1 MILTV
6 TLNPSVDI
14 RYKLETFPLDAVSRV
29 GDVKK
34 TAGGKGLNVSRVL
47 GQLGT
52 EVEATGFL
60 GGALGQFIR
69 EEVEK
74 FGIADHFVDCA
85 GDTRNCIAVIHDD
98 GKQTELLEGGP
109 TIDNAERIA
118 FLAAFKEAV
127 QRVSYVAISGSL
139 PKGLSVDFY
148 NELLTIA
155 GAVGVPVLLDTSGAA
170 LEKAV
175 AHDEKP
181 FFIKPNE
188 EELAGLLGVGSLRNE
203 QEIVEAL
210 REPLFNGIEWIVV
223 TLGASGAIVRHKD
236 AFYRVSIPVVEAVN
250 PVGSGDSVVA
260 GFAYGFVGGFEREK
274 LLKHGV
280 VMGLLNAMEEAT
292 GSIDPTKIEAYV
304 EQMEV
309 VELD

>member
-14 RYKLETFPLDAVSRV
+14 RYKLDTFPIDAVSRV

-47 GQLGT
+47 RQLNAN
-52 EVEATGFL
+52 VAATGFL

-74 FGIADHFVDCA
+74 VGIVDRFVNCAD
-85 GDTRNCIAVIHDD
+85 DTRNCIAVIHDD
-98 GKQTELLEGGP
+98 GQQTELLEGGP
-109 TIDNAERIA
+109 AIDEAERLA
-118 FLAAFKEAV
+118 FLAAFEEAIQQV
-127 QRVSYVAISGSL
+127 EYVAISGSL
-139 PKGLSVDFY
+139 PKGLAADFY
-148 NELLTIA
+148 NELLSIA
-155 GAVGVPVLLDTSGAA
+155 TKVGVPVLLDTSGTT

-188 EELAGLLGVGSLRNE
+188 DELAGLLGADLLDVDE
-203 QEIVEAL
+203 KIMEAL
-210 REPLFNGIEWIVV
+210 QDPLFNGIEWIVV
-223 TLGASGAIVRHKD
+223 TLGASGAIVRHQET
-236 AFYRVSIPVVEAVN
+236 FYRVSIPTVEAVN

-260 GFAYGFVGGFEREK
+260 GFAYGFVEGFETVK

-292 GSIDPTKIEAYV
+292 GSIDPSKIESYV
-304 EQMEV
+304 EQIEV
-309 VELD
+309 AKMG